1 MFFFMNILM
10 RNDMRP
16 DILDFARQVVGH
28 TGEIRQ
34 GAFHGATVAALK
46 KKLVKKSSDSDP
58 MKEEEAIGLLHYT
71 C

>member
-1 MFFFMNILM
+1 M
-10 RNDMRP
+10 
-16 DILDFARQVVGH
+16 ARQVGMY

-46 KKLVKKSSDSDP
+46 KNLVKKSSDSDP
-58 MKEEEAIGLLHYT
+58 MKEDEEIGLLHYA

>member
-1 MFFFMNILM
+1 MI
-10 RNDMRP
+10 D
-16 DILDFARQVVGH
+16 
-28 TGEIRQ
+28 

-58 MKEEEAIGLLHYT
+58 MKEEEDIGLLDYT